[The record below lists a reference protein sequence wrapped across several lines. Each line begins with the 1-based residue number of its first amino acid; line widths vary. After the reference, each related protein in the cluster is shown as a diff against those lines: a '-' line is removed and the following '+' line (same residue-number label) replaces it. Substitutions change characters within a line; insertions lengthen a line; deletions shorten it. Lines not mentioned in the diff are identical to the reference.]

1 MGAALL
7 DLVETALRVAK
18 QALGKRAG
26 KPTRVSG
33 GLAREAHIVAHC
45 IRKEEGYSYAEL
57 VDRLSLMPKV
67 CDRLGLHPDALPDPT
82 AFYYSLDRYA
92 MYVWRALLR
101 VSAQQYPQS
110 GDVALDSTFIER
122 KQASQYY
129 LQRCGRSVKTIK
141 ATTLTDTELLAV
153 LNIHCCI
160 EREHDTKAGPRV
172 VRVPADDPRSM
183 AADNGFQD
191 WHTEYEI
198 PSLGVEYLVQH
209 QGSRSLA
216 VANNALIRAK
226 GYTQRW
232 MPETS
237 YSTIKR
243 TQDSALR
250 SRFWYRQFRE
260 IVLLFA
266 LNNIK
271 KLVETL

>member
-1 MGAALL
+1 MPVLEP
-7 DLVETALRVAK
+7 V
-18 QALGKRAG
+18 
-26 KPTRVSG
+26 VSSHG
-33 GLAREAHIVAHC
+33 
-45 IRKEEGYSYAEL
+45 
-57 VDRLSLMPKV
+57 
-67 CDRLGLHPDALPDPT
+67 
-82 AFYYSLDRYA
+82 
-92 MYVWRALLR
+92 
-101 VSAQQYPQS
+101 PQ
-110 GDVALDSTFIER
+110 
-122 KQASQYY
+122 
-129 LQRCGRSVKTIK
+129 
-141 ATTLTDTELLAV
+141 
-153 LNIHCCI
+153 
-160 EREHDTKAGPRV
+160 V
-172 VRVPADDPRSM
+172 VRVPADDPRSSLRIVFALDTKAGPRAVRRNADDLRSM

-198 PSLGVEYLVQH
+198 ASLGVEYLVQH

-243 TQDSALR
+243 TQGGVLR

-271 KLVETL
+271 KLVGTL